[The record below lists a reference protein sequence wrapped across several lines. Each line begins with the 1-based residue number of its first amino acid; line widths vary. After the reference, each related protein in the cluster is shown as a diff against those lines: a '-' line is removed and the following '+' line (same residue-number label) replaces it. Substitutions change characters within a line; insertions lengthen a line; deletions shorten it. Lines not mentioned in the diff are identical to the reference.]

1 MKFTKSLSKK
11 EMEEKSSFQMI
22 GDSITFLSGDLTVK
36 MKVNTTIIVPNIIII
51 TFLSEI
57 LFIKLIN

>member
-1 MKFTKSLSKK
+1 
-11 EMEEKSSFQMI
+11 MEEKSSFQMI